1 MRSPASPCM
10 RLNGLAGER
19 RSALPLP
26 EIAPLH
32 LQSLPGPWLGGER
45 SWVEWSDLTG
55 GDSEAGRAISDEGE
69 QSQVPRR
76 IGRASLPGASP
87 GLTRVFRPE
96 ARLLIYFTRTAAGL
110 VAHGEGGQPS
120 MDHRDGGN
128 SFPDI
133 LASFR
138 NLRWI

>member
-1 MRSPASPCM
+1 MRFGQRFAAALL
-10 RLNGLAGER
+10 RLLIKWTRR

-32 LQSLPGPWLGGER
+32 LKSLPGPWLGGER
-45 SWVEWSDLTG
+45 SWVEGSDLTG
-55 GDSEAGRAISDEGE
+55 
-69 QSQVPRR
+69 
-76 IGRASLPGASP
+76 
-87 GLTRVFRPE
+87 